1 MALKVGPYLLKE
13 VLGSG
18 SFADVR
24 LAVHEKSG
32 EKFAVKVF
40 DKRKISCDDFE
51 TEVRRE
57 VKIMQY
63 LRHPCIVSVHQVLM
77 TGNNMYV
84 VMELVT
90 GGELYYEIVKHRRIP
105 EDTSR
110 KYFQDLV
117 DAMAYCHRKGV
128 YHRDLKPENLLLDGK
143 GGIKITDF
151 GMSWMREHSDQTLEL
166 LHTQCGTPKYMAPEV
181 ITKARYGY
189 KGDKIDVWD
198 CGMILFALMAGYLPF
213 NGEDDR
219 AVFRQIVFGRVKF
232 PQWFSDGACDLLMHL
247 LEKDPEKRWTLE
259 QVRKHPWYLI
269 NYAGDPLERLRKE
282 REARKAA
289 QAASNRRSRSQER
302 ISVGRDYGGGVS
314 SSGVSRGASRSRS
327 RARGEDGGRARSRS
341 AVRGGARTRSRSRAG
356 GRGRRSDSAEG
367 EGERRA
373 RGRGPAPPTDGMTSS
388 QLAESFLQAAKKMEI
403 SATDGESGGPTVSS
417 SSVPSGTARDSDAH
431 VPKPPKIPAAA
442 SGSPKAVAAA
452 NAAASDHETAGQET
466 PPAARKKPPP
476 VTPID
481 TSASKDDATSG
492 VKMSGR
498 LVQLLSPR
506 SQEKANQAAAGDAN
520 KGIGRLMNIL
530 SPKSA
535 AAAAKQNIADE
546 NSLKD
551 DGAADGDDES
561 KHGVDSS
568 EADAGEGDS
577 ASRDR
582 LAQFFDG
589 ETPSSGRVTDEADDS
604 DDLPKNFKGLKL
616 TTTSKGVKRL
626 VHKWKTT
633 GAA

>member
-1 MALKVGPYLLKE
+1 MALKVGPYILKE

-32 EKFAVKVF
+32 EKYAVKVF

-110 KYFQDLV
+110 RYFQDLV

-259 QVRKHPWYLI
+259 QVRKHPWYLVD
-269 NYAGDPLERLRKE
+269 YAGDPLERIRKE

-289 QAASNRRSRSQER
+289 QAASSRRGRSQER
-302 ISVGRDYGGGVS
+302 ISIGRDYGAGGVS
-314 SSGVSRGASRSRS
+314 SSGVSRGTSRSRS
-327 RARGEDGGRARSRS
+327 RARGEEGARARSRS
-341 AVRGGARTRSRSRAG
+341 AVRGGARTRSRSRAS

-373 RGRGPAPPTDGMTSS
+373 RGRGPAPPVDGATGS
-388 QLAESFLQAAKKMEI
+388 QLAESFLQAAKQMEGANAESSAI
-403 SATDGESGGPTVSS
+403 SAGSAVTE
-417 SSVPSGTARDSDAH
+417 ADAQ
-431 VPKPPKIPAAA
+431 VPKPPKIPVSPPSPSATDAKAQDVRPAEMA
-442 SGSPKAVAAA
+442 S
-452 NAAASDHETAGQET
+452 
-466 PPAARKKPPP
+466 PAKKPPPP
-476 VTPID
+476 VTPL
-481 TSASKDDATSG
+481 TPTKEEATSG
-492 VKMSGR
+492 VRMSGR
-498 LVQLLSPR
+498 IVQLLSPR
-506 SQEKANQAAAGDAN
+506 SQEKAQQAAQN
-520 KGIGRLMNIL
+520 NTGIGRLINIL
-530 SPKSA
+530 SPRSAAALAHKSA
-535 AAAAKQNIADE
+535 AADNALNAEEGEDVKPAAAKGATLSTSDDGTTNGDKLGTYFDGDTAASTGIGAE
-546 NSLKD
+546 D
-551 DGAADGDDES
+551 DGADDE
-561 KHGVDSS
+561 
-568 EADAGEGDS
+568 
-577 ASRDR
+577 
-582 LAQFFDG
+582 
-589 ETPSSGRVTDEADDS
+589 
-604 DDLPKNFKGLKL
+604 DLPKNFKALKL
-616 TTTSKGVKRL
+616 STTSKGVKRL

-633 GAA
+633 GAT